1 MKPLTAEQLADVKRH
16 VVDDLLQL
24 CPDRKVGYSLI
35 AAVALSVL
43 YRFTSGM
50 NKPLLWVSGLSGS
63 GKSHSAKLVQNFFG
77 EFPIAG
83 EKGVMSWGSTPKRIQ
98 HEGYYFRDAMYVV
111 DDYKPEHCKP
121 GEATWLLQGYADAAA
136 RSRLRRDATA
146 AESREIRGLLLCTG
160 EDVPDHSAS
169 ATARMI
175 KIPYPKGEIDL
186 VRGRRCQQ
194 QCQHYSGVMAD
205 FIRHIL
211 ANDRPAAF
219 LARVAALQDQFCQ
232 AAKGHEN
239 VVRVA
244 GNFALLA
251 AAFEEMAEYLKDVWP
266 EAEAAKRVFVEQH
279 VPALRGATLSDVHE
293 QKASCVFLSTLAML
307 VKQGSVQIRG
317 LQVEGGTPTTGAP
330 IGKKVFQARTC
341 PAASRATA
349 TGGRVA
355 PAREQQEPILEIW
368 TTAAFAEVQ
377 QSLRQQAR
385 PPIAATLP
393 ALLQQLRE
401 DGMLLDS

>member
-1 MKPLTAEQLADVKRH
+1 
-16 VVDDLLQL
+16 
-24 CPDRKVGYSLI
+24 
-35 AAVALSVL
+35 
-43 YRFTSGM
+43 
-50 NKPLLWVSGLSGS
+50 
-63 GKSHSAKLVQNFFG
+63 
-77 EFPIAG
+77 
-83 EKGVMSWGSTPKRIQ
+83 
-98 HEGYYFRDAMYVV
+98 MYVV

-121 GEATWLLQGYADAAA
+121 GEAAWVLQGYADSAA

-194 QCQHYSGVMAD
+194 QCQHYSGLMAD
-205 FIRHIL
+205 FIRHVL
-211 ANDRPAAF
+211 ANGRPAVF
-219 LARVAALQDQFCQ
+219 LTRVAALQDQFCQ
-232 AAKGHEN
+232 ASQGHEN
-239 VVRVA
+239 SVRVA
-244 GNFALLA
+244 GNFAMLA
-251 AAFEEMAEYLKDVWP
+251 AAFEEMAEYLKDVWA
-266 EAEAAKRVFVEQH
+266 EAEEAKRVFVEQH
-279 VPALRGATLSDVHE
+279 IPALRGATLSDVHE

-317 LQVEGGTPTTGAP
+317 LYVEGGTPVTGTP

-341 PAASRATA
+341 PAANLTVAPA
-349 TGGRVA
+349 TGGQVGA
-355 PAREQQEPILEIW
+355 THEQQESVLQIW
-368 TTAAFAEVQ
+368 TAAAFAEVQ

-385 PPIAATLP
+385 PPLTLTLP

-401 DGMLLDS
+401 DGVLLDAEGKLMPPESDDDATTQVRIGKSNRNGFRIKEAELMRDWQ

>member
-1 MKPLTAEQLADVKRH
+1 
-16 VVDDLLQL
+16 
-24 CPDRKVGYSLI
+24 
-35 AAVALSVL
+35 
-43 YRFTSGM
+43 
-50 NKPLLWVSGLSGS
+50 
-63 GKSHSAKLVQNFFG
+63 
-77 EFPIAG
+77 
-83 EKGVMSWGSTPKRIQ
+83 MSWGSTPKRIQ
-98 HEGYYFRDAMYVV
+98 HEGYYFRDTMYVV

-121 GEATWLLQGYADAAA
+121 GEATWVLQGYADAAA

-169 ATARMI
+169 ATARII
-175 KIPYPKGEIDL
+175 KIPYPKAEIDL

-194 QCQHYSGVMAD
+194 QCQHYSGLMAD
-205 FIRHIL
+205 FIRHLL

-219 LARVAALQDQFCQ
+219 VARVAALQDQFCQ

-239 VVRVA
+239 IVRVA

-266 EAEAAKRVFVEQH
+266 GADDAKRAFVEQH
-279 VPALRGATLSDVHE
+279 IPALRGATLNDVHE
-293 QKASCVFLSTLAML
+293 QKASCVFLSTLGML
-307 VKQGSVQIRG
+307 VKQGSVLIRG
-317 LQVEGGTPTTGAP
+317 LQVEGATPTTATP
-330 IGKKVFQARTC
+330 IGKRVLQARAC
-341 PAASRATA
+341 PAATA
-349 TGGRVA
+349 PASGGRVGA
-355 PAREQQEPILEIW
+355 PREPQQEPVLEIW

-385 PPIAATLP
+385 PPIAVTLP

-401 DGMLLDS
+401 DGVLLDAEGNVIPPESDDDATKQVKIGKLNRNGFRIKEAELMRGWD